1 MDCLLIPRHA
11 TQQRVWH
18 NLHFCWSATLSLI
31 VPTASTASTV
41 GTQASN
47 SRSHLLEPGARSN
60 DRERTIGLPLGI
72 ANRAPKSSSTDRRRR
87 AALVEDS
94 GFEAIEAKDADEAVA
109 ILTQR
114 EDIRILFTDIDMPGS
129 MDGIGLARKVRECRP
144 DVEIIIVSGRVR
156 PGSNVLPARSMFFSK
171 PYNTGQVAQQLHR
184 MASNDEP

>member
-1 MDCLLIPRHA
+1 MTGKERLDCHLASQIEPQKA
-11 TQQRVWH
+11 VV
-18 NLHFCWSATLSLI
+18 LI
-31 VPTASTASTV
+31 VEDEP
-41 GTQASN
+41 
-47 SRSHLLEPGARSN
+47 LLLMMAV
-60 DRERTIGLPLGI
+60 
-72 ANRAPKSSSTDRRRR
+72 
-87 AALVEDS
+87 ALVEDS